1 MRQTNVSFG
10 LILAKAN
17 RGEEKKREKKKK
29 KRKKKEKGKKGKN
42 FKYVFGMNSR
52 VFHGD

>member
-1 MRQTNVSFG
+1 MSHLVSF
-10 LILAKAN
+10 LARAN
-17 RGEEKKREKKKK
+17 RGEEKKRENKRK
-29 KRKKKEKGKKGKN
+29 KRKKRNKKEKEKKGKN

>member
-1 MRQTNVSFG
+1 MSHLVSFF
-10 LILAKAN
+10 ARAN
-17 RGEEKKREKKKK
+17 REEEKKREKKRK
-29 KRKKKEKGKKGKN
+29 KRKKKEKENKGKN